1 MVNYVPQYTTRH
13 STLYVNPPKR
23 TQNIVFP
30 SQPSYDVPIT
40 GIWGAKSGSYHH
52 LQFVL
57 SNGANTGFKVHD

>member
-1 MVNYVPQYTTRH
+1 MDKYVPTYSTRH
-13 STLYVNPPKR
+13 STPYVNPPEHP
-23 TQNIVFP
+23 QNIVFP

-40 GIWGAKSGSYHH
+40 GIWGAKSGDGSH